1 MLYFWSRL
9 LLCALLIPLR
19 EHNGNI
25 VIKKGNITFSL
36 KQDVGRA
43 TSSACPGALFLWKLQ
58 CICFLLK
65 KVQVYLPFKINMCL
79 RTALNQHIFLRWIA
93 SFVVRKKEGFR
104 VGCTWKN
111 LGTLKGHYDTPG
123 LTVCI
128 LNPPKIRY
136 GSELTLPKYIKGHQ
150 WNPVPC
156 RLEWKHRLSL
166 YLVAG
171 DQA

>member
-1 MLYFWSRL
+1 MLYIWSRS

-19 EHNGNI
+19 EHNENI

-93 SFVVRKKEGFR
+93 SFVVRKKEGYR
-104 VGCTWKN
+104 LGCTWKN
-111 LGTLKGHYDTPG
+111 LGTLKGHYAPRFNSMHIESTKDQIW
-123 LTVCI
+123 LRANAAQIYNRSSVE
-128 LNPPKIRY
+128 
-136 GSELTLPKYIKGHQ
+136 SSS
-150 WNPVPC
+150 VSC
-156 RLEWKHRLSL
+156 RVKASP
-166 YLVAG
+166 
-171 DQA
+171 